1 MHELVI
7 NLHMH
12 TTYSDGT
19 ATHAQI
25 ADAAIKAGIDA
36 IIVTDHNVYVDGLTG
51 YFRSGDQQVLLIV
64 GEEIHD
70 QIREPQKNHLLVIGG
85 GRELST
91 LAKDPQNLIDNV
103 NKSGGLTFIAHP
115 IDPASRLFGEPNLS
129 WESWEVHGFTG
140 IELWNA
146 MSEFKSLLR
155 NKPLAIFYAFNPK
168 YIAKG
173 PFPGTLLKWD
183 ELLSRGRPVVVIGG
197 SDAHAFKASLGPIR
211 RRLFP
216 YEFHFQSINT
226 HLLVDKPLKGEKEA
240 DILLILEA
248 LKQGH
253 AFVGNDLPSSTRG
266 FRFVGQGMEQTALM
280 GDEISLREGV
290 TLQITLPQ
298 RTECNLLKDGKIFKS
313 WNKREIISQIVTE
326 PGVYRV
332 EVYLNYS
339 GKRRGWIFSNPIYIH
354 S

>member
-1 MHELVI
+1 
-7 NLHMH
+7 MH

-25 ADAAIKAGIDA
+25 ANAALKAGIDA
-36 IIVTDHNVYVDGLTG
+36 VIVTDHNVYVDGLTG
-51 YFRSGDQQVLLIV
+51 YHRSGEKQVLLIV

-70 QIREPQKNHLLVIGG
+70 QIRNPQKNHMLVVGG
-85 GRELST
+85 GRELAK
-91 LAKDPQNLIDNV
+91 LARDPQNLIDNV

-115 IDPASRLFGEPNLS
+115 IDPESPMFGEPNLS
-129 WESWEVHGFTG
+129 WVSWEVHGFTG

-146 MSEFKSLLR
+146 MSEFKSLLHH
-155 NKPLAIFYAFNPK
+155 KPQAIFYAFNPRRV
-168 YIAKG
+168 AKG
-173 PFPGTLLKWD
+173 PFPETLRKWD
-183 ELLSRGRPVVVIGG
+183 ELLSKGRRVIAVGG

-216 YEFHFQSINT
+216 YEFHFRSINT

-240 DILLILEA
+240 DIVLVQDA
-248 LKQGH
+248 LREGH
-253 AFVGNDLPSSTRG
+253 AFIGYDLPSPTRG
-266 FRFVGQGMEQTALM
+266 FRFVGQGIEQTVLM
-280 GDEISLREGV
+280 GDQIKLGQGV
-290 TLQITLPQ
+290 TLQITLPK
-298 RTECNLLKDGKIFKS
+298 RTECRLLKDGKIFNS

-332 EVYLNYS
+332 EVYLNYL